1 VNRTQRWT
9 GVASSLLVGALIT
22 VSGCSLPAT
31 PKIAIAKVPH
41 PIASKNPVKVAAKVP
56 VTPVAMTPAD
66 TTALTRQQDATKLAA
81 SLRVMNYYPSDHS
94 WQQMWTSWSA
104 AGFDRDMAKI
114 SGTGANAVRLIVFPS
129 VFSFPTPDAT
139 MAGRLR
145 EAITIAAA
153 HGLQVQLTLFDY
165 WGDYQDLAGART
177 WSTALLTP
185 YRDDPRVALV
195 EIRNEIHAGDARAMT
210 WARDQITLL
219 HTVLPTT
226 PVTISTA
233 GAQGVSGL
241 RALKAALTPAEPDIF
256 DFHYYGLSQLAF
268 SAFQQS
274 KAAVAGAPLFVGEA
288 GMSTYTPGTNPIASD
303 AAEAAQADWYRVV
316 DGAANAAGLSPVA
329 PWTLYDFVPAGAPA
343 GFSPEQFSYGLFHV
357 DGTPKRAAAV
367 VSAAFHGTLSSA
379 APNGT
384 FADLLSS
391 ALPVS
396 WIAWLPTG
404 ALSVSIGGGVSG
416 ENALALRR
424 TTQQAA
430 GVSSWYTIPT
440 QAVVPSQTWH
450 ASVQASGVDA
460 TGLNDLTLGW
470 FDASGAWLG
479 NSSSSALASGTTSWH
494 TLTVSAHPPAGA
506 AAVRIY
512 LRSRGNSG
520 SVLYSRAAWTVSS

>member
-1 VNRTQRWT
+1 VLFAGLCIFSACT
-9 GVASSLLVGALIT
+9 VPT
-22 VSGCSLPAT
+22 VSKSAPGAPGAAHPQT
-31 PKIAIAKVPH
+31 AVAIPT
-41 PIASKNPVKVAAKVP
+41 S
-56 VTPVAMTPAD
+56 
-66 TTALTRQQDATKLAA
+66 RQQRSAELAQ

-104 AGFDRDMAKI
+104 AGFDRDMATI
-114 SGTGANAVRLIVFPS
+114 AGTGANAVRLIVFPS

-139 MAGRLR
+139 MAGRLK

-165 WGDYQDLAGART
+165 WGDYKDLAGART

-195 EIRNEIHAGDARAMT
+195 EIRNEIHAGDSRAMA

-233 GAQGVSGL
+233 GAQGVPGL
-241 RALKAALTPAEPDIF
+241 RALKAALAPAEPDIF

-268 SAFQQS
+268 SAFQQA
-274 KAAVAGAPLFVGEA
+274 KATVGGAPLFIGEA
-288 GMSTYTPGTNPIASD
+288 GMSSYTPGASSIAKS

-316 DGAANAAGLSPVA
+316 EGAAKAAGLAPVA
-329 PWTLYDFVPAGAPA
+329 PWTLYDFLPAGAPA
-343 GFSPEQFSYGLFHV
+343 GFSPEQFSYGLYHV
-357 DGTPKRAAAV
+357 DGTAKRAAAV
-367 VSAAFHGTLSSA
+367 VSAAFHGTLSTGAS
-379 APNGT
+379 NGT

-404 ALSVSIGGGVSG
+404 LLSVSLGGGVSG
-416 ENALALRR
+416 ENALALAR
-424 TTQQAA
+424 TTHQAA

-440 QAVVPSQTWH
+440 QAALPSQTWH
-450 ASVQASGVDA
+450 ASVQASG
-460 TGLNDLTLGW
+460 TKSSGLNDLTLGW
-470 FDASGAWLG
+470 FNSAGAWLG
-479 NSSSSALASGTTSWH
+479 NSSSAALPAGTTGWR
-494 TLTVSAHPPAGA
+494 TLSVTTHPPTGA
-506 AAVRIY
+506 VAVRVY
-512 LRSRGNSG
+512 LRSSANTG